1 LLPPSYS
8 EQSGTFPGLWELS
21 KTSDD
26 QGSLGIGL
34 SQEKVQ
40 ALAAQKLGA
49 ADLQSII
56 LKVVTDILTL
66 A

>member
-1 LLPPSYS
+1 MLPPSYS

-56 LKVVTDILTL
+56 LKVVTHILTL